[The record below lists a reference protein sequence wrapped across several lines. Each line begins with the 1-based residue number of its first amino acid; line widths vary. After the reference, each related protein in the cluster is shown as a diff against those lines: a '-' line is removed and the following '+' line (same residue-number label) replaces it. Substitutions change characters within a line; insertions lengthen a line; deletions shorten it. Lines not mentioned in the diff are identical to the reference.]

1 MTARMVRTWQAPLF
15 ATRGSTTV
23 HHVLRSLDVS
33 AYPLTF
39 LPTGNSRKE
48 HNNQPLVANDIVDQ
62 LCAGEQGIVGV
73 MIESNLCAGSQK
85 VVPKSGLAGLK
96 RGVSITDACIDWNT
110 TVDVLRNLARGV
122 RERRKWTAVPA

>member
-1 MTARMVRTWQAPLF
+1 M
-15 ATRGSTTV
+15 
-23 HHVLRSLDVS
+23 
-33 AYPLTF
+33 
-39 LPTGNSRKE
+39 
-48 HNNQPLVANDIVDQ
+48 ANDIVDQ

-85 VVPKSGLAGLK
+85 VVAKSGLAGLK

-122 RERRKWTAVPA
+122 RERRKWTAVPT